1 MKVLENQKGLNMNFG
16 DFFSFLGKCLVMLS
30 MTSMTSMTASYATR
44 EYRERKEQER
54 SLRFKPKEKQAK
66 VETKEKDK
74 MPSEVTINNW
84 FEKISG

>member
-1 MKVLENQKGLNMNFG
+1 MNFR
-16 DFFSFLGKCLVMLS
+16 DFFFSFLGKCLVMLS
-30 MTSMTSMTASYATR
+30 MTSMTASYATGESR
-44 EYRERKEQER
+44 TPLSYQEYRERKEQER